1 MFKKFLTKFW
11 PAIIIT
17 IVIFAFHIRL
27 FLPEPSIYITPDYG
41 RSDAWHLSIANKFY
55 YAKELKQ
62 NRIPIWNPHI
72 GTGFPTLAEGQTGIF
87 YLPNLILFRFLPFVL
102 AYNLNIV
109 TTFLLAAF
117 GAYFFC
123 RSLSLNKTASLFGG
137 TIFVL
142 GGFFVVHIPHL
153 HLIQTAALLPWL
165 FWTTN
170 EFLKN
175 RRILFLLAL
184 SFFISQQVFTGFPQ
198 LTFYSLVA
206 LFLYLIFRTFA
217 MNKKFK
223 LWIIFSIF
231 VLLGL
236 TLSAIQIL
244 PTYELLKISIR
255 ESNPKSVLTQFPY
268 KVKNLLQFLDP
279 YILGSP
285 KDGSYPRWTPGQ
297 WGIYWES
304 IAYIGILPLILAT
317 FSIVLFFVKKKIRN
331 KESILIFMALF
342 VVSILLALG
351 NSSPLHPVFSFPPF
365 SIFRVPSRFLLITQ
379 FALVILA
386 GISLQKFSKR
396 IIISLVIL
404 NISVANLFYFFFY
417 YHPLGKATEWF
428 SEPSAV
434 KQINNE
440 DPSRIFSIGHASQW
454 NETFTPK
461 GWNEMGYYFFARNS
475 LDQNSNLIFGLE
487 QLGAYESI
495 PPRRSNLLN
504 SLILRGISEEN
515 KEYKISSQSARI
527 LASVNVSHVI
537 STLSNSDQE
546 FEEISETEKYTNYSF
561 KILKNKTPSRRI
573 FMTSRYNVAQTVGDL
588 TAKFGSPEFDPTS
601 EIVLEKEPSVQDLG
615 LSSWDAKILAE
626 TPTNIKI
633 KTESKGNG
641 FLVLADSFYPGW
653 VASIDRSKTPM
664 YVANVNSRAILVPEG
679 NHQVVFKYKP
689 KSLVFGSIISIVSL
703 VITLAIFAR
712 FKKTKIA

>member
-175 RRILFLLAL
+175 RRILFLLTL
-184 SFFISQQVFTGFPQ
+184 SFFLSQQVFAGFPQ

-236 TLSAIQIL
+236 TLSGIQIL

-255 ESNPKSVLTQFPY
+255 ESNPKSVLTNFPY

-285 KDGSYPRWTPGQ
+285 KNGSYPKWAPGQ

-304 IAYIGILPLILAT
+304 VAYIGIIPLSLAIALILT
-317 FSIVLFFVKKKIRN
+317 TLIKKSRLKKTVMIFSFLT
-331 KESILIFMALF
+331 LI
-342 VVSILLALG
+342 SILLTLG
-351 NSSPLHPVFSFPPF
+351 NSSPLHPIFSIPPF
-365 SIFRVPSRFLLITQ
+365 SIFRVPARFLLITQ
-379 FALVILA
+379 FALVVLA
-386 GISLQKFSKR
+386 GIYIQKINKR
-396 IIISLVIL
+396 KIITATVFLISTV
-404 NISVANLFYFFFY
+404 NLFYIFYNYHPIGKTKDWFTEPETAKILRTENTQRIFTIGHSNQWNDFFY
-417 YHPLGKATEWF
+417 QGWKDTNYYH
-428 SEPSAV
+428 
-434 KQINNE
+434 
-440 DPSRIFSIGHASQW
+440 
-454 NETFTPK
+454 
-461 GWNEMGYYFFARNS
+461 FARNS
-475 LDQNSNLIFGLE
+475 LDQNSNLIFGLA

-495 PPRRSNLLN
+495 PPRRSNLLK
-504 SLILRGISEEN
+504 SIIERGIGEEN
-515 KEYKISSQSARI
+515 KEYNIASQSARI
-527 LASVNVSHVI
+527 LASVNVSHII
-537 STLSNSDQE
+537 STLENKNQE
-546 FEEISETEKYTNYSF
+546 FETISETEKYADYSF
-561 KILKNKTPSRRI
+561 RILKNKTAPKRI
-573 FMTSRYNVAQTVGDL
+573 FMTSRYNVVQTVGEL
-588 TAKFGSPEFDPTS
+588 TAKFGSPDFDPTV
-601 EIVLEKEPSVQDLG
+601 EIILEKEPNVQELG
-615 LSSWDAKILAE
+615 L
-626 TPTNIKI
+626 
-633 KTESKGNG
+633 
-641 FLVLADSFYPGW
+641 
-653 VASIDRSKTPM
+653 
-664 YVANVNSRAILVPEG
+664 
-679 NHQVVFKYKP
+679 
-689 KSLVFGSIISIVSL
+689 
-703 VITLAIFAR
+703 
-712 FKKTKIA
+712 